1 MKGPIFFSQRDD
13 HLLFHTFTALTLI
26 RYCYGYSVFYNDNTE
41 LSPVQNYTTTTVSA
55 SNIIPRSLSYEMD
68 GNGDV
73 S

>member
-26 RYCYGYSVFYNDNTE
+26 RYYYGCSVLHNDNIE
-41 LSPVQNYTTTTVSA
+41 LSPVQNYTTATVSA
-55 SNIIPRSLSYEMD
+55 SNIIARSLSYEMD